1 MVSLSLASLPNQQ
14 GPLYSPQVLTFAT
27 GCVLTPPPRKMASPW
42 TFIFVCGLLAATLV
56 QATLSPPAVLSLGP
70 EVIKEKLT
78 QELKNHNAVS
88 ILQQLPLLSAMRE
101 ERAGGIPF
109 LGNVVNTI
117 MNNII
122 WLKVTSANVLQLQVQ
137 PSGDGQELMIK
148 IPLDMVAG
156 LNTPLV
162 KSIVEIHMETEAQ
175 AIIQLESSE
184 EGHNRLILTNCLTS
198 QGSLHISLLRKLT
211 FLANFLTDKVMG
223 FLVPALPKMVKSELC
238 PVIKAAFEDMYA
250 DLLRL
255 VRVPVSL
262 TFNHLEFDLLSLAIN
277 SSVIQ
282 LNLRAKLSDSQGKV
296 TNWFNDSL
304 VSLTVP
310 TLDSAPFSLIVRQD
324 VVNSAVAALL
334 SPEELAVLLDYVLP
348 KLAHQLKSSIKP
360 ISEKAADQLGPTQI
374 VKIFTQDTPVLLL
387 SKGNANVAQ
396 RIVFEVFATNE
407 ARCPFFTLGI
417 EASSEAQFYTE
428 GDRLMLNLHNIRS
441 DRIYLMNSGIGLF
454 NADFLEDIITEI
466 LESILLPNENGK
478 LRPGILIS
486 IVKALGFEEVACS
499 LTDDALVLTP
509 VYS

>member
-1 MVSLSLASLPNQQ
+1 MQDIRLDLQAHCPGEESSGQ
-14 GPLYSPQVLTFAT
+14 GLLCVQVLTFAT

-101 ERAGGIPF
+101 EPAGGIPF

-117 MNNII
+117 MNHIT

-162 KSIVEIHMETEAQ
+162 KSIVEIHMEAEAQ

-198 QGSLHISLLRKLT
+198 QGGLHISLLRKLT

-324 VVNSAVAALL
+324 VVNSVVAALL

-360 ISEKAADQLGPTQI
+360 ISEK
-374 VKIFTQDTPVLLL
+374 
-387 SKGNANVAQ
+387 
-396 RIVFEVFATNE
+396 
-407 ARCPFFTLGI
+407 

-428 GDRLMLNLHNIRS
+428 GDRLMLNLNNIRS

-466 LESILLPNENGK
+466 LDSILLPNENGK